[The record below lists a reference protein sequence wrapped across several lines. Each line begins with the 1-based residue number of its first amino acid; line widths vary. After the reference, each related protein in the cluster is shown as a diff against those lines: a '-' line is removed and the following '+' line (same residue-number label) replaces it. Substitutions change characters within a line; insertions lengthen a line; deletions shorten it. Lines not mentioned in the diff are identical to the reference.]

1 VEARRSA
8 SLCFLRSFNYHPHLL
23 LYLSNHRV
31 DRHSIHAYKVVESSL
46 LMSGKTL
53 LDQIDDLSEDDGDF
67 IPASKRRRSSSGS
80 SSSGSENDDLNPTK
94 KVKTSEEEEKEKE
107 AAAEAQKRKKAQR
120 ERDLNSIFDVEE
132 EARAEREAG
141 LLGRVVEDELVEV
154 RRPRLFAGETIL

>member
-1 VEARRSA
+1 
-8 SLCFLRSFNYHPHLL
+8 
-23 LYLSNHRV
+23 
-31 DRHSIHAYKVVESSL
+31 
-46 LMSGKTL
+46 MSGKTL